1 MKISWKPGTMI
12 YPLPAVIVSCGDAPE
27 NYNMLTV
34 SWVGTT
40 CTNPA
45 MCYISVRPERHSYPI
60 ICRTKEFVI
69 NLTTAEMA
77 KATDWCG
84 VRSGKD
90 FNKAKKTGLTYAP
103 SVEVKAPII
112 AESPLSIECRVKQ
125 IIPLGSHDMFLA
137 EVVNVQADD
146 RFLNQETGEWNLAAA
161 DPLVYVH
168 GKYFHTGDLIGK
180 FGWSVKKNK

>member
-90 FNKAKKTGLTYAP
+90 FDKAKKTGLTSAP

-146 RFLNQETGEWNLAAA
+146 KYLDPATGEWNLAAA
-161 DPLVYVH
+161 DPLVYTH
-168 GKYFHTGDLIGK
+168 GKYFHLGDFIGK
-180 FGWSVKKNK
+180 FGWSVKKK